1 MKYFFDSNVI
11 VDAFTEREGSVETER
26 NLLYAAVIGMI
37 EGVVSSKQMTDIY
50 YILRKYVS
58 DDKNRR
64 EILSILMKGLEIV
77 PVDKELLEAALIS
90 PVPDYEDA
98 VIVECAKRSN
108 SSMIVTNDKT
118 GFKNSGL
125 DINSPSDAF
134 KTI

>member
-11 VDAFTEREGSVETER
+11 VDAFTEREGSVEAER

-37 EGVVSSKQMTDIY
+37 KGVVSSKQMTDIY

-108 SSMIVTNDKT
+108 SSIIVTNDKT

>member
-11 VDAFTEREGSVETER
+11 VNAFTDREGAVEAEK
-26 NLLYAAVIGMI
+26 NLLYAAIIGMI
-37 EGVVSSKQMTDIY
+37 EGVASSKQMTDIY

-58 DDKNRR
+58 DDKERR
-64 EILSILMKGLEIV
+64 EILSILMNGLEIV
-77 PVDKELLEAALIS
+77 PVDKELLEVALMS

-98 VIVECAKRSN
+98 IIVECAKRSN

-125 DINSPSDAF
+125 DINNPSDAF